1 MPPEPEHH
9 LADNLASNLKH
20 LRGQRSITQAQLA
33 TRAEV
38 PRSTLAT
45 LEVGDGNPTLS
56 VLSRLS
62 IALQVSIEEL
72 LSRPRAACELFPK
85 GSLQAVTRGRGKATL
100 LKLLPH
106 PIPGVEF
113 DRIDLAPGGKFVGVP
128 HKPGTR
134 EYLCCE
140 KGTITLWTGGD
151 CFVLK
156 AGDVAAFQGDQKHS
170 YLNEAGARAV
180 GFSVVVFVPPVLDT
194 MRDP

>member
-1 MPPEPEHH
+1 MSEKQANQ
-9 LADNLASNLKH
+9 LAENLSINLKH
-20 LRGQRSITQAQLA
+20 LRAQRGVTQAQLSK
-33 TRAEV
+33 RADI

-62 IALQVSIEEL
+62 MALQVSIEEL

-85 GSLQAVTRGRGKATL
+85 GSLKSIVRGRGKAAL

-113 DRIDLAPGGKFVGVP
+113 DRIELAPGGKFVGVP

-140 KGTITLWTGGD
+140 RGTLTLWAGGD
-151 CFVLK
+151 SYVLK

-170 YLNEAGARAV
+170 YLNDTGSKAV
-180 GFSVVVFVPPVLDT
+180 GFSVVAFVPPVLE
-194 MRDP
+194 MG